1 MLKLDTAETIAGLT
15 VYADDSSWNTFY
27 VLPNSPR
34 FRFDNGVPMFKFI
47 KYRLPVDR
55 PDGKKGGGF
64 AFFDVEFT
72 VPEDQL
78 KAVTAQLQARVDK
91 IFANFNMQSQPVR
104 IGQLTFTKGTASLNL
119 QGVGGTLVE
128 KVWNPGSP
136 SLYGKF
142 ITPFTV
148 EFTPEGATVFEQA
161 LQGKGGLV
169 QVAYDIWTTVKLPP
183 MHAHGHWD
191 AQKFYSFFQK
201 IETDETWY
209 GADEA
214 RREQVIEQSHNSE
227 ARQLVIDSWGGITDP
242 NIQNQIRDSLNRTF
256 DDAIARNLIKE
267 ATPVSDENRKLPDG
281 IENVT
286 RSMVNDKT
294 ANVDVV
300 YEENM
305 TLEWN
310 PQPRGMLPNIT
321 NYPGIKWEDYFV
333 EIDADDP
340 FFRQLNVPITVNAD
354 FEKLP
359 LHSIEVHLEYNQ
371 GNTHRIEEPVFKSP
385 NDVFKFS
392 SFIENNIWKYKYWYQ
407 VNYKGESKTFKSQDV
422 ETDEK
427 SLVINVDDS
436 GILHIN
442 IHPGDIDFSKIPQI
456 QVAIQYEDKGAGVDL
471 IEEQFTL
478 DKDNKEHEMVKVIF
492 QPRRNQYRYRVKYFM
507 ADGKVYQ
514 KDWTNGQ
521 SNQLFINSPF
531 SATQVIH
538 LRSLGDMEQDI
549 TNIFVDL
556 KYEDAANNYI
566 RTESLALN
574 KSNPFIDWSI
584 PVVSETGGKV
594 TYSGSIQHKDGT
606 TEDIPPTEAKTNTIA
621 LGKIRDMLQVQVLPD
636 LIDFS
641 TVKLAKVSLSYQD
654 QANGIDERKD
664 VIFKPDSAAVD
675 WILKLKDKSKNSY
688 QWQATFFMKDGSTK
702 KTDPITTSEPTVL
715 PEVSAAH

>member
-1 MLKLDTAETIAGLT
+1 
-15 VYADDSSWNTFY
+15 
-27 VLPNSPR
+27 
-34 FRFDNGVPMFKFI
+34 MFKFI

-78 KAVTAQLQARVDK
+78 KAVTAQLQAKVDK

-119 QGVGGTLVE
+119 QGLGGTLVE

-169 QVAYDIWTTVKLPP
+169 QVAYDVWTTVKLPP

-286 RSMVNDKT
+286 RSMINDKT
-294 ANVDVV
+294 ANVDVS

-354 FEKLP
+354 FENLP

-371 GNTHRIEEPVFKSP
+371 GNTHRIEEPVFKTP

-392 SFIENNIWKYKYWYQ
+392 SFVENNNWKYKYWYQ
-407 VNYKGESKTFKSQDV
+407 VNYKGESRTFKSQDV

-436 GILHIN
+436 GILN
-442 IHPGDIDFSKIPQI
+442 ITARPGDIDFSKIPQV

-471 IEEQFTL
+471 IEEQFTF
-478 DKDNKEHEMVKVIF
+478 DKDNKQHEMVKVIF

-507 ADGKVYQ
+507 ADGKEYQ

-538 LRSLGDMEQDI
+538 LRSLGDMDQDI
-549 TNIFVDL
+549 TSIFVDL
-556 KYEDAANNYI
+556 KYEDPANNYV

-574 KSNPFIDWSI
+574 KANPFMDWSI
-584 PVVSETGGKV
+584 PVISETGGKV

-621 LGKIRDMLQVQVLPD
+621 LGKIPDMLQVQVLPD

-641 TVKLAKVSLSYQD
+641 TVKLAKISLSYQD

-688 QWQATFFMKDGSTK
+688 QWQVTFFMKDGSTK
-702 KTDPITTSEPTVL
+702 KTDPVTTSEPTVL

>member
-1 MLKLDTAETIAGLT
+1 MI
-15 VYADDSSWNTFY
+15 
-27 VLPNSPR
+27 
-34 FRFDNGVPMFKFI
+34 
-47 KYRLPVDR
+47 
-55 PDGKKGGGF
+55 
-64 AFFDVEFT
+64 
-72 VPEDQL
+72 
-78 KAVTAQLQARVDK
+78 
-91 IFANFNMQSQPVR
+91 
-104 IGQLTFTKGTASLNL
+104 
-119 QGVGGTLVE
+119 
-128 KVWNPGSP
+128 
-136 SLYGKF
+136 
-142 ITPFTV
+142 
-148 EFTPEGATVFEQA
+148 
-161 LQGKGGLV
+161 
-169 QVAYDIWTTVKLPP
+169 
-183 MHAHGHWD
+183 
-191 AQKFYSFFQK
+191 
-201 IETDETWY
+201 
-209 GADEA
+209 
-214 RREQVIEQSHNSE
+214 
-227 ARQLVIDSWGGITDP
+227 
-242 NIQNQIRDSLNRTF
+242 
-256 DDAIARNLIKE
+256 
-267 ATPVSDENRKLPDG
+267 
-281 IENVT
+281 
-286 RSMVNDKT
+286 NDKT
-294 ANVDVV
+294 ANVDVS

-354 FEKLP
+354 FENLP

-371 GNTHRIEEPVFKSP
+371 GNTHRIEEPVFKTP

-392 SFIENNIWKYKYWYQ
+392 SFVENNNWKYKYWYQ
-407 VNYKGESKTFKSQDV
+407 VNYKGESRTFKSQDV

-436 GILHIN
+436 GILN
-442 IHPGDIDFSKIPQI
+442 ITARPGDIDFSKIPQV

-471 IEEQFTL
+471 IEEQFTF
-478 DKDNKEHEMVKVIF
+478 DKDNKQHEMVKVIF

-507 ADGKVYQ
+507 ADGKEYQ

-538 LRSLGDMEQDI
+538 LRSLGDMDQDI
-549 TNIFVDL
+549 TSIFVDL
-556 KYEDAANNYI
+556 KYEDPANNYV

-574 KSNPFIDWSI
+574 KANPFMDWSI
-584 PVVSETGGKV
+584 PVISETGGKV

-621 LGKIRDMLQVQVLPD
+621 LGKIPDMLQVQVLPD

-641 TVKLAKVSLSYQD
+641 TVKLAKISLSYQD

-688 QWQATFFMKDGSTK
+688 QWQVTFFMKDGSTK
-702 KTDPITTSEPTVL
+702 KTDPVTTSEPTVL